1 MSDADFLLSIFLME
15 AWETVS
21 ALEDGLPQLESAGDA
36 TVGATLQPLLVV
48 THRLKG
54 AAGLQGFT
62 PLADVAAMMEAT
74 LEAIPTGDLPARK
87 AAIEKETGLLVH
99 VKRALDAIAAG
110 FPETLDEIAA
120 AIAPLRSPAAIAPAI
135 ASAPASSVTA
145 PAPAETAPVAA
156 GASSEPASRDTD
168 SAPLIPSTR
177 ADVAAPA
184 RAGEPGA
191 GSVPEPPA
199 SFVSELTRVAREEE
213 RDEDESSSPL
223 AAPPTLAPAAP
234 AAEAIDAETSE
245 LLGYFAQEATEHLE
259 AMTSSLLTLER
270 NHADQEEL
278 TNLFRSVHTLK
289 GAAYTVSL
297 RTVGDLAH
305 DVEDMLVAVREGGLP
320 MTPSVIE
327 AGFATVDAIRLM
339 LAPGGD
345 ASPELSATVQRVYD
359 SLRTA
364 MAATPTSAA
373 VLERPVAA
381 PEHDGTVPTPP
392 AERSAAREPSPAI
405 EHKAA
410 PPSGHKTSSVPAPG
424 VSPTPERRASSVTE
438 GPPSPAAERKASPL
452 SEIAEVVARG
462 VPGFASRVDAVEPAA
477 ADTDAASEAPA
488 ARFEVGARRAPAT
501 VASTPAPGSAPAA
514 GGAQPTIR
522 VNIDRLDGL
531 MNLVGELVIAR
542 SRLDRRVIQLDRL
555 GELLLFSRSR
565 MAHAVRDFEAKHEFS
580 QIPTAPAADGGDST
594 RQFAELEFDRYDDFN
609 ILARSMS
616 EISADISE
624 AQAQLAALIRTITED
639 SSQIQRL
646 TGDLRSQVTRARM
659 VPVGRLFGRFARP
672 VREAARAEGKTVELE
687 VSGESAEID
696 NTIMEHLADPLLHIV
711 RNAVA
716 HGIEPERD
724 RLAAGKPA
732 RGTVYLNAYQQGG
745 FVHIEVEDDGRGMDV
760 EALRRRAVSL
770 GFLRADTVLSRRE
783 ALDLIFLPG
792 FSTARETT
800 HTAGRGVGM
809 DVVRANVARLN
820 GEIDVETEVGVGTRF
835 TIRVPLTVVISDALL
850 VRVGSETVAVPLNS
864 VKLIFEV
871 EPEAMRSVGRAELVR
886 VEDELLD
893 LLRLDAL
900 LGLPPS
906 ERTGAIPMLSL
917 RAGGRAFAV
926 AVDELVGK
934 EEIVIKSLG
943 GFLEGVGPFAGATI
957 SGDGRVILLLDPL
970 RLLES
975 GDLSLVPRGRE
986 VEELP
991 PAAAPLPAGVRGRR
1005 IMLVDDSISVRKFVG
1020 RMLEKAGFTVIT
1032 ANDGADALQRLADVT
1047 VDLVITDLEMP
1058 HVNGYELIED
1068 LRRRPNTRDVPVMI
1082 LTTRAGDKH
1091 VDHARRLGVR
1101 HYLSKPVDEGRFVPL
1116 IESIMAEGA
1125 RSGGGAR

>member
-21 ALEDGLPQLESAGDA
+21 ALEDGLPQLEIAREA
-36 TVGATLQPLLVV
+36 TLAPTLQPLLVV

-54 AAGLQGFT
+54 AASLQGFT
-62 PLADVAAMMEAT
+62 PLGEVAGLMEET
-74 LEAIPTGDLPARK
+74 LETIPAGSADERERAIDK
-87 AAIEKETGLLVH
+87 VTGLLGH

-110 FPETLDEIAA
+110 TPEALDEMATVLA
-120 AIAPLRSPAAIAPAI
+120 EHRTPALPATT
-135 ASAPASSVTA
+135 PTA
-145 PAPAETAPVAA
+145 PPA
-156 GASSEPASRDTD
+156 
-168 SAPLIPSTR
+168 L
-177 ADVAAPA
+177 DVAAPA
-184 RAGEPGA
+184 LDSWVEPMTAGPDREPLAGA
-191 GSVPEPPA
+191 TSERSLPE
-199 SFVSELTRVAREEE
+199 ARPTLNEEDD
-213 RDEDESSSPL
+213 RSSPL
-223 AAPPTLAPAAP
+223 AAPPTLAPATATPAP
-234 AAEAIDAETSE
+234 TAEGIDAETAE
-245 LLGYFAQEATEHLE
+245 LLGYFAVEAAEHLE
-259 AMTSSLLTLER
+259 AMTRSLLTLER
-270 NHADQEEL
+270 NLTDQDEL
-278 TNLFRSVHTLK
+278 TTLFRSVHTLK

-297 RTVGDLAH
+297 RAVGDLAH

-320 MTPSVIE
+320 MTAPVVD
-327 AGFATVDAIRLM
+327 AGFAAVDAIKLM
-339 LAPGGD
+339 LAPGGEE
-345 ASPELSATVQRVYD
+345 SSELRAGVQRVYEGI
-359 SLRTA
+359 RAA
-364 MAATPTSAA
+364 MAA
-373 VLERPVAA
+373 A
-381 PEHDGTVPTPP
+381 PST
-392 AERSAAREPSPAI
+392 
-405 EHKAA
+405 
-410 PPSGHKTSSVPAPG
+410 PSGE
-424 VSPTPERRASSVTE
+424 ER
-438 GPPSPAAERKASPL
+438 
-452 SEIAEVVARG
+452 
-462 VPGFASRVDAVEPAA
+462 PAA
-477 ADTDAASEAPA
+477 ADRDVTPA
-488 ARFEVGARRAPAT
+488 AQSSVDPHPLPVPERRVPSLSERETSPRPIDYVPEGTPRAVPVLESGVAAISVEADAGADMPAPRFEVGARRAPAKAGAEAT
-501 VASTPAPGSAPAA
+501 GSGAA
-514 GGAQPTIR
+514 GAHATIR

-542 SRLDRRVIQLDRL
+542 SRLDRRVLQLDRL

-565 MAHAVRDFEAKHEFS
+565 MAHAVRDFEAKHEYS
-580 QIPTAPAADGGDST
+580 QIPAAPTANGEDSL
-594 RQFAELEFDRYDDFN
+594 RHFAELEFDRYDDFN
-609 ILARSMS
+609 ILARGMS

-716 HGIEPERD
+716 HGIEPESER
-724 RLAAGKPA
+724 RAVGKPA

-745 FVHIEVEDDGRGMDV
+745 FVHIEVEDDGRGMEV
-760 EALRRRAVSL
+760 EKLRARAIGL
-770 GFLRADTVLSRRE
+770 GFLRPDAQLSRRE

-800 HTAGRGVGM
+800 QTAGRGVGM

-893 LLRLDAL
+893 LLRLDVL
-900 LGLPPS
+900 LGLPAS
-906 ERTGAIPMLSL
+906 EHKGAIPMLSL
-917 RAGGRAFAV
+917 RAGGRAFALS
-926 AVDELVGK
+926 VDELVGK

-975 GDLSLVPRGRE
+975 GDISLAPRGRE
-986 VEELP
+986 VEEMP
-991 PAAAPLPAGVRGRR
+991 MAAPVSAGSARARR

-1032 ANDGADALQRLADVT
+1032 ANDGADALQRLTDVT
-1047 VDLVITDLEMP
+1047 VDLIITDLEMP

-1068 LRRRPNTRDVPVMI
+1068 LRRRPTTRDVPVMI
-1082 LTTRAGDKH
+1082 LTTRAGEKH
-1091 VDHARRLGVR
+1091 VNHARRLGVR
-1101 HYLSKPVDEGRFVPL
+1101 HYVSKPVDEGRFVPL
-1116 IESIMAEGA
+1116 IESIMAEA
-1125 RSGGGAR
+1125 SPRPGGAAR

>member
-1 MSDADFLLSIFLME
+1 VAAIGVDAD
-15 AWETVS
+15 A
-21 ALEDGLPQLESAGDA
+21 AGD
-36 TVGATLQPLLVV
+36 
-48 THRLKG
+48 
-54 AAGLQGFT
+54 
-62 PLADVAAMMEAT
+62 
-74 LEAIPTGDLPARK
+74 I
-87 AAIEKETGLLVH
+87 
-99 VKRALDAIAAG
+99 
-110 FPETLDEIAA
+110 
-120 AIAPLRSPAAIAPAI
+120 
-135 ASAPASSVTA
+135 
-145 PAPAETAPVAA
+145 PAP
-156 GASSEPASRDTD
+156 
-168 SAPLIPSTR
+168 
-177 ADVAAPA
+177 
-184 RAGEPGA
+184 
-191 GSVPEPPA
+191 
-199 SFVSELTRVAREEE
+199 
-213 RDEDESSSPL
+213 
-223 AAPPTLAPAAP
+223 
-234 AAEAIDAETSE
+234 
-245 LLGYFAQEATEHLE
+245 
-259 AMTSSLLTLER
+259 
-270 NHADQEEL
+270 
-278 TNLFRSVHTLK
+278 
-289 GAAYTVSL
+289 
-297 RTVGDLAH
+297 
-305 DVEDMLVAVREGGLP
+305 
-320 MTPSVIE
+320 
-327 AGFATVDAIRLM
+327 
-339 LAPGGD
+339 
-345 ASPELSATVQRVYD
+345 
-359 SLRTA
+359 
-364 MAATPTSAA
+364 
-373 VLERPVAA
+373 
-381 PEHDGTVPTPP
+381 
-392 AERSAAREPSPAI
+392 
-405 EHKAA
+405 
-410 PPSGHKTSSVPAPG
+410 
-424 VSPTPERRASSVTE
+424 
-438 GPPSPAAERKASPL
+438 
-452 SEIAEVVARG
+452 
-462 VPGFASRVDAVEPAA
+462 
-477 ADTDAASEAPA
+477 
-488 ARFEVGARRAPAT
+488 RFEVGVRRAPAKPST
-501 VASTPAPGSAPAA
+501 EAASSGAGSAHA
-514 GGAQPTIR
+514 TIR

-542 SRLDRRVIQLDRL
+542 SRLDRRVLQLDRL

-580 QIPTAPAADGGDST
+580 QIPTALTTNGEDGL

-716 HGIEPERD
+716 HGIEPESER
-724 RLAAGKPA
+724 RAAAKPA

-760 EALRRRAVSL
+760 EKLRSRAVAL
-770 GFLRADTVLSRRE
+770 GFLRPDAQLSRRE

-800 HTAGRGVGM
+800 QTAGRGVGM

-893 LLRLDAL
+893 LLRLDVL
-900 LGLPPS
+900 LGLPAS
-906 ERTGAIPMLSL
+906 EHKGAIPMLSL
-917 RAGGRAFAV
+917 RAGGRAFAL

-975 GDLSLVPRGRE
+975 GDISLAPRGHD
-986 VEELP
+986 VEEV
-991 PAAAPLPAGVRGRR
+991 PAAAAPATAMAGGARSRR

-1032 ANDGADALQRLADVT
+1032 ANDGADALQRLTDVT
-1047 VDLVITDLEMP
+1047 VDLIITDLEMP

-1068 LRRRPNTRDVPVMI
+1068 LRRRPTTRDVPVMI

-1091 VDHARRLGVR
+1091 VNHARRLGVR
-1101 HYLSKPVDEGRFVPL
+1101 HYVSKPVDEGRFVPL
-1116 IESIMAEGA
+1116 IESIMAEPSS
-1125 RSGGGAR
+1125 RPGGAA